1 MSVRRNKKFLTG
13 IATENQRLSA
23 DGQIFVP
30 VTQRIR
36 YDDAEITRCLIN
48 TTKTKLMFMEAST
61 NQCVRYLVENKVS
74 VNVFAHNF
82 ASEGCPGG
90 GYLNGAKAQEEIE
103 CYQIPGLYP
112 SINKVKYPLEPG
124 TILVTPGL
132 RILRDSETYE
142 LLPEDRQIG
151 LGIVSA
157 AAQNLSKKN
166 EVYDDEQTKIT
177 LANLF
182 CSVKKSCPLTDTL
195 VLGAWG
201 CGVFRND
208 PKVMA
213 REILDSIN
221 QFGGYYQN
229 ICIAIP
235 PGPNLREFREVFG
248 DLVQDLVLNES
259 EDQEDKEGYEGN
271 EDNDGKDQDSN
282 ENENAN
288 HGKNENKHQT
298 LDDKIMREN
307 FEAQSACTYR
317 QSKKSNRKKIN
328 SEKHQ
333 WVPDYD

>member
-1 MSVRRNKKFLTG
+1 MSVRKNKKFLTC
-13 IATENQRLSA
+13 IATENQKLST
-23 DGQIFVP
+23 DGKIFVP

-36 YDDAEITRCLIN
+36 YDDAEITRCPVN
-48 TTKTKLMFMEAST
+48 TIKTRLLFMEATT
-61 NQCVRYLVENKVS
+61 NQCVRYLIENKVS
-74 VNVFAHNF
+74 ENVFAHNF

-90 GYLNGAKAQEEIE
+90 GYLNGAKAQEEFE
-103 CYQIPGLYP
+103 CYEIPGLYP
-112 SINKVKYPLEPG
+112 SISKVKYPLEPG

-132 RILRDSETYE
+132 RILRDSDTYE
-142 LLPEDRQIG
+142 LLPEEKQIN

-157 AAQNLSKKN
+157 AAQNLSKSDA
-166 EVYDDEQTKIT
+166 VYNDEQTKIT

-182 CSVKKSCPLTDTL
+182 CSVKKSCPSTDTL

-221 QFGGYYQN
+221 QFGGYYRT

-235 PGPNLREFREVFG
+235 PGPNVREFREVFG
-248 DLVQDLVLNES
+248 DLAQDLVLDES
-259 EDQEDKEGYEGN
+259 EDL
-271 EDNDGKDQDSN
+271 DQDQDRVQDQD
-282 ENENAN
+282 
-288 HGKNENKHQT
+288 HQT
-298 LDDKIMREN
+298 MDDKIMRDN

-333 WVPDYD
+333 WVPEYD